1 MLRQRDN
8 YGFSVPVAFRGKAQ
22 CAGNGGSL
30 VKRCNAAEERHR
42 DARRVSL
49 SAPMDGVAPLGK
61 GSCIAGEARLA
72 INADKLTELAIVT
85 LTEHK

>member
-1 MLRQRDN
+1 MLRQCDN

-30 VKRCNAAEERHR
+30 VKHCNAAAGRHR

-49 SAPMDGVAPLGK
+49 SAPMAALRLLPREPT
-61 GSCIAGEARLA
+61 IAGEARLA
-72 INADKLTELAIVT
+72 MNADMLTELAIIT